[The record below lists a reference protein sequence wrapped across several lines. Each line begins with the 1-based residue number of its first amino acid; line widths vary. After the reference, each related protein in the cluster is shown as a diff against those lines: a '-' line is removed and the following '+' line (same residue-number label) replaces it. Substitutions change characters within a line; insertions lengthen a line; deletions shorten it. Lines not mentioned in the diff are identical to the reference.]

1 MSQILYIFVTNLESM
16 KTARTIQE
24 TIQSWNRGKVFFYS
38 DFDGI
43 SGTVA
48 VRKQLSR
55 LCSSGA
61 IIRCGM
67 GIFYYPVIDTKYGF
81 GVIPPTNGII
91 AKAYA
96 EKQGIALF
104 PTKESAS
111 NLLGLSTQ
119 NQMNEVYQTDGY
131 SRTIDTGIGDGIRLV
146 HTSQSR
152 LKLFL
157 SRDMQLLAIAL
168 NGERPDSLSAQDKAV
183 LCKKIM
189 NVTDSQFEHDI
200 KLFSHEKQQ
209 FIRKCRTII
218 S

>member
-1 MSQILYIFVTNLESM
+1 MYFCDKFNGSM
-16 KTARTIQE
+16 KTAKTILAK
-24 TIQSWNRGKVFFYS
+24 IRSWDRGKVFFYS

-43 SGTVA
+43 SGTAA

-55 LCSSGA
+55 LCSSGD
-61 IIRCGM
+61 IIRCGT
-67 GIFYYPVIDTKYGF
+67 GIFYYPIIDTKYGF
-81 GVIPPTNGII
+81 GVIPPTNSMI

-96 EKQGIALF
+96 EKQGIVLL

-131 SRTIDTGIGDGIRLV
+131 SRSIDTGIGNGIRLV
-146 HTSQSR
+146 HTSKNR

-157 SRDMQLLAIAL
+157 SKEMQLLAIAL
-168 NGERPDSLSAQDKAV
+168 NGEHPDTLSEQDKAV
-183 LCKKIM
+183 LEKKIRG
-189 NVTDSQFEHDI
+189 VTDSHFEHDI
-200 KLFSHEKQQ
+200 KLFSREKQQ
-209 FIRKCRTII
+209 FIRQCRTTT

>member
-1 MSQILYIFVTNLESM
+1 M
-16 KTARTIQE
+16 KTAQTILE
-24 TIQSWNRGKVFFYS
+24 KIQSWERGKVFFYS

-43 SGTVA
+43 NGTDA

-55 LCSSGA
+55 LCSSGE

-81 GVIPPTNGII
+81 GVIPPINSMI

-96 EKQGIALF
+96 EKQGILLF

-131 SRTIDTGIGDGIRLV
+131 SRSIDTGIGSGIRLV

-168 NGERPDSLSAQDKAV
+168 NGEHPDTLSEQDKTV
-183 LCKKIM
+183 LVKRIRS
-189 NVTDSQFEHDI
+189 VTDTHFEHDI

-209 FIRKCRTII
+209 FIRKCRTIV